1 MWYDCEE
8 LQYYLRLRAGGGVVN
23 TAVSGTE
30 LSTWC
35 WNCPLRCRWSGWND
49 QLVVGLQMETERESK
64 REANKRQQYL
74 VICISLSN
82 FFFFS
87 KQIQTTWGLPLSYTD
102 CVWFK
107 LDLIRTSSANCHNT
121 FVIVITRR
129 PQMTHGQAEAAQL
142 LLLLAVWGFGFG
154 FSVTTGGESP
164 L

>member
-1 MWYDCEE
+1 MSYSITYVCA
-8 LQYYLRLRAGGGVVN
+8 RAGVWSTRPSPAPSWAHGAEIVRYAGDEAAGMTN
-23 TAVSGTE
+23 WLSGCKWRQ
-30 LSTWC
+30 S
-35 WNCPLRCRWSGWND
+35 
-49 QLVVGLQMETERESK
+49 ERV
-64 REANKRQQYL
+64 REKQTNGNNILLYVFL
-74 VICISLSN
+74 
-82 FFFFS
+82 FFS
-87 KQIQTTWGLPLSYTD
+87 RQIQTTWGLPLSYTD

-142 LLLLAVWGFGFG
+142 LLAVWGFGFG